1 MPDLAGVRRQRILDL
16 VRTEGSVRVSDLS
29 RRFQVTPETIR
40 REINRLA
47 GEGRLVRVHG
57 GAVLPTAVPEEP
69 FPRRLARQLAEK
81 GAIAAAAA
89 GLVEEGDT
97 IVLDASTTAL
107 ALGRALAERQTANL
121 VVLTNGAELPLHL
134 GPSAG
139 ITVLCLGGS
148 MRWRSRS
155 YVGPLTVGALSQYRV
170 RKAFISCQ
178 GFTLD
183 SGPSESN
190 DDDAQV
196 KSAMVRAAAEVILL
210 VDHTKWGR
218 NALVPICP
226 LAGVRRLV
234 TDRQPPAADHDQIA
248 GLGIDLRV
256 AQPRHPARVGGL
268 AK

>member
-1 MPDLAGVRRQRILDL
+1 MPDLAGVRRQRILEL
-16 VRTEGSVRVSDLS
+16 LHTEGSVRVSDLS
-29 RRFQVTPETIR
+29 LRFRVTPETIR

-47 GEGRLVRVHG
+47 DEGRLLRIHG
-57 GAVLPTAVPEEP
+57 GAVLPTGIPEEP
-69 FPRRLARQLAEK
+69 FPRRLSRQLTEK

-89 GLVEEGDT
+89 DLVEEGDT

-121 VVLTNGAELPLHL
+121 VVLTNGAELPLHV
-134 GPSAG
+134 GASAA
-139 ITVLCLGGS
+139 IAVLCLGGS

-196 KSAMVRAAAEVILL
+196 KSAMVRAATEVILL

-226 LAGVRRLV
+226 LTGIRRLI
-234 TDRQPPAADHDQIA
+234 TDREPPPAERDHLA
-248 GLGIDLRV
+248 RMGIELRI
-256 AQPRHPARVGGL
+256 AQPRHLTRTGGS